1 MPEPV
6 GAGKAVKILHI
17 EDNPDNR
24 RLVRRLL
31 VAEGYQLLEAEDGL
45 QGIDKAV
52 REAPDLILLDI
63 GLPRF
68 DGYEAAAALRAFPSL
83 ATTLIVALTAYVNPG
98 DRERILTAGCNGYI
112 AKPIDVDRFPGQVAE
127 FLRGRREQVE
137 PAQQSGYLRELNQRL
152 VQRLFNKIQELEKA
166 NRDLTARSA
175 QLESL
180 HRIGEQITSQLSLE
194 TLAGEL
200 LPALAP
206 ALGFSRLEVSVVDSD
221 TGKLVIWPLPEPG
234 KAAAPAGG
242 EGRLLEVP
250 LAIEGRV
257 TGRLRGWIASAD
269 LSPADAEQVLR
280 IVASQ
285 VAVASEN
292 ARLYEGLRRQM
303 DELRTT
309 QAQLVQ
315 SAKLAAIGE
324 LAANIAH
331 EINNPMTSILGY
343 TTLML
348 EEGVETASRT
358 DYLKTIQSEALRIRE
373 TVRALLDFSRQRDF
387 TKERVDVGQTVKDTL
402 ALVRRHAALSNIA
415 VEERYDPDLPLIDV
429 DVPQC
434 KQVFL
439 NLITNA
445 LDAMPNGGT
454 LTVTTA
460 RDGEFVRVDLGDTG
474 AGIAPANLSRI
485 FDPFFTT
492 KPTVKGTGLGLSV
505 SLGIIQSHGGTID
518 VQSEVGKGS
527 VFSVKLPI
535 PTTPPTFS

>member
-1 MPEPV
+1 MAEPV
-6 GAGKAVKILHI
+6 GGGKPVKILHI
-17 EDNPDNR
+17 EDNADNR

-45 QGIDKAV
+45 EGIDKAV
-52 REAPDLILLDI
+52 REGPDLILLDI

-83 ATTLIVALTAYVNPG
+83 AATLIVALTAYTNPG
-98 DRERILTAGCNGYI
+98 DLERILTAGCNGYI
-112 AKPIDVDRFPGQVAE
+112 AKPIDVDRFTGVVAE
-127 FLRGRREQVE
+127 FLRGKREQVE
-137 PAQQSGYLRELNQRL
+137 PAQQTGYLRELNQKL
-152 VQRLFNKIQELEKA
+152 VQRLFKKIQEMDKA

-200 LPALAP
+200 LPSLAS
-206 ALGFSRLEVSVVDSD
+206 ALGFSAVEISLVDPDTGRLEV
-221 TGKLVIWPLPEPG
+221 WPLPEPG
-234 KAAAPAGG
+234 KPAGAG
-242 EGRLLEVP
+242 REGRMLEVP
-250 LAIEGRV
+250 TAIQGRV
-257 TGRLRGWIASAD
+257 TGRLRAWVTSGD
-269 LSPADAEQVLR
+269 LSPADAEQILR

-285 VAVASEN
+285 VAVAAEN

-303 DELRTT
+303 EELKQT

-324 LAANIAH
+324 LAANVAH

-343 TTLML
+343 ATLML
-348 EEGVETASRT
+348 DEGVDATTVIE
-358 DYLKTIQSEALRIRE
+358 YLKTIQSEALRIRE

-387 TKERVDVGQTVKDTL
+387 TKEHVDISQAIKDTL

-415 VEERYDPDLPLIDV
+415 VEEKYDPNLPPVEV

-445 LDAMPNGGT
+445 LDAMPHGGT
-454 LTVTTA
+454 LTVTTS
-460 RDGEFVRVDLGDTG
+460 RDGDFIGIGFADTG
-474 AGIAPANLSRI
+474 GGIPEANLARI

-492 KPTVKGTGLGLSV
+492 KPAVKGTGLGLSV

-518 VQSEVGKGS
+518 VKSEMGKGS

-535 PTTPPTFS
+535 PTKPPTFS

>member
-1 MPEPV
+1 MAEPV
-6 GAGKAVKILHI
+6 GAGKPVKILHV
-17 EDNPDNR
+17 EDNADNR

-45 QGIDKAV
+45 EGIDKAV
-52 REAPDLILLDI
+52 REEPDLILLDI

-83 ATTLIVALTAYVNPG
+83 ATTLIVALTAYTNPG

-112 AKPIDVDRFPGQVAE
+112 AKPIDVDRFTGVVAE
-127 FLRGRREQVE
+127 FLRGKREQVE
-137 PAQQSGYLRELNQRL
+137 PAQQTGYLRELNQKL
-152 VQRLFNKIQELEKA
+152 VQRLFKKIQEMEKA
-166 NRDLTARSA
+166 NRDLTARSG

-180 HRIGEQITSQLSLE
+180 HRIGEQITSQLSLQ

-200 LPALAP
+200 LPSLAS
-206 ALGFSRLEVSVVDSD
+206 ALGFSALEVSLVDPGTGRLEV
-221 TGKLVIWPLPEPG
+221 WPLPEPG
-234 KAAAPAGG
+234 KPAGAG
-242 EGRLLEVP
+242 REGRMLEVP
-250 LAIEGRV
+250 TAIQGRV
-257 TGRLRGWIASAD
+257 TGRLRAWVTSDD
-269 LSPADAEQVLR
+269 LSPAEAEQILR

-285 VAVASEN
+285 VAVAAEN
-292 ARLYEGLRRQM
+292 ARLYEGLRRQIE
-303 DELRTT
+303 ELRQT

-324 LAANIAH
+324 LAANVAH

-343 TTLML
+343 ATLML
-348 EEGVETASRT
+348 DEGVDAATVME
-358 DYLKTIQSEALRIRE
+358 YLKTIQSEALRIRE

-387 TKERVDVGQTVKDTL
+387 TKEHVDISQAVKDTL

-415 VEERYDPDLPLIDV
+415 VEEKYDTNLPPVEV

-445 LDAMPNGGT
+445 LDAMPHGGT
-454 LTVTTA
+454 LTVTTS
-460 RDGEFVRVDLGDTG
+460 RDGDFIRIGFADTG
-474 AGIAPANLSRI
+474 GGIPEANLARI

-492 KPTVKGTGLGLSV
+492 KPAVKGTGLGLSV

-518 VQSEVGKGS
+518 VKSEMGKGS

-535 PTTPPTFS
+535 PTNPPSFT

>member
-1 MPEPV
+1 MAEAV

-17 EDNPDNR
+17 EDNADNR

-45 QGIDKAV
+45 EGIDRAV
-52 REAPDLILLDI
+52 REEPDLILLDI

-83 ATTLIVALTAYVNPG
+83 ATTLIVALTAYTNPG

-112 AKPIDVDRFPGQVAE
+112 AKPIDVDRFPQVVAE
-127 FLRGRREQVE
+127 FLRGKREQVE
-137 PAQQSGYLRELNQRL
+137 PAQQTGYLRELNQRL
-152 VQRLFNKIQELEKA
+152 VQRLFKKIQELEKA

-175 QLESL
+175 QMESL
-180 HRIGEQITSQLSLE
+180 HRIGEQITSQLSLD

-200 LPALAP
+200 LPSLAP
-206 ALGFSRLEVSVVDSD
+206 ALGFSALEVSLVHPDTGRLEV
-221 TGKLVIWPLPEPG
+221 WPLPEPG
-234 KAAAPAGG
+234 KPATATR
-242 EGRLLEVP
+242 EGRMLEVP
-250 LAIEGRV
+250 LAIQGRV
-257 TGRLRGWIASAD
+257 TGRLRAWATSAD
-269 LSPADAEQVLR
+269 LSPADAEQILR

-285 VAVASEN
+285 VAVAAEN

-303 DELRTT
+303 EDLRQT

-324 LAANIAH
+324 LAANVAH

-343 TTLML
+343 ATLML
-348 EEGVETASRT
+348 DEGVDATTVTE
-358 DYLKTIQSEALRIRE
+358 YLKTIQSEALRIRE

-387 TKERVDVGQTVKDTL
+387 TMERVDVAQTVKDTL

-415 VEERYDPDLPLIDV
+415 IEERYDPELPLVEV

-445 LDAMPNGGT
+445 LDAMPHGGT
-454 LTVTTA
+454 LTVATV
-460 RDGEFVRVDLGDTG
+460 RDGEFVRVDFADTG
-474 AGIAPANLSRI
+474 AGIPEANLARI

-492 KPTVKGTGLGLSV
+492 KPAVKGTGRTVGEPGDHPV
-505 SLGIIQSHGGTID
+505 SRWDH
-518 VQSEVGKGS
+518 
-527 VFSVKLPI
+527 
-535 PTTPPTFS
+535 